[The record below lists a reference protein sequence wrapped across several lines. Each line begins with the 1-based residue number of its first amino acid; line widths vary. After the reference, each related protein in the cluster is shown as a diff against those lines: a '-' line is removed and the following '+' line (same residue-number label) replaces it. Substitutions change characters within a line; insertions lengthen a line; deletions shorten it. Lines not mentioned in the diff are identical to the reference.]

1 MACPGGLVTLSG
13 TGLFGADGRVPEV
26 TVGSATAR
34 VRAASPSRVTFRLP
48 ADAEGGALPVRLDTV
63 AGEAVLLE
71 VAQTLATGIH
81 QVDNPVFDAEG
92 RLYATYS
99 GSRGEQVP
107 VSIFRI
113 TPGGARES
121 FSSGIVNPTSM
132 ALGPDRRLYVSSRF
146 EGTVYRLDESGDAA
160 PYVTDVGV
168 PCGLAF
174 GEDGALFIGDRSG
187 TVFRVDANGK
197 ATTIATLP
205 ASVAAYH
212 LAAGPDG
219 WIYVSVPTL
228 GTYDRVFRVRDGEES
243 EVVASGF
250 GRPQGIAFDADGRLH
265 VVEALAG
272 VSGLYRLTADGAP
285 ELVATGEGLIGV
297 AFGPAGELVLASNDS
312 LYRFRSASAS
322 ARVATN

>member
-13 TGLFGADGRVPEV
+13 RGLLGPDGRVPEV
-26 TVGSATAR
+26 TVGGTGAR
-34 VRAASPSRVTFRLP
+34 VRAASPARVAFLLP
-48 ADAEGGALPVRLDTV
+48 DEAEGGSAAVRLDTV

-71 VAQTLATGIH
+71 VAETLATGIH
-81 QVDNPVFDAEG
+81 QVDNPVFDGLG

-132 ALGPDRRLYVSSRF
+132 ALGPDGTLYVSSRF
-146 EGTVYRLDESGDAA
+146 EGTVYRLDAGGEAS

-174 GEDGALFIGDRSG
+174 GPDGALFIGDRSG
-187 TVFRVDANGK
+187 TVFRVDVGGK

-212 LAAGPDG
+212 LAVGPDG

-228 GTYDRVFRVRDGEES
+228 GTYDHVYRVRDGYEP
-243 EVVASGF
+243 EVVTAAF
-250 GRPQGIAFDADGRLH
+250 GRPQGIAFDADGVLH

-272 VSGLYRLTADGAP
+272 TSGLYRLSPGGP
-285 ELVATGEGLIGV
+285 SELVASGKGLIGV
-297 AFGPAGELVLASNDS
+297 AFGPAGDLVLASNDT
-312 LYRFRSASAS
+312 LYRFGRLPHGP
-322 ARVATN
+322 ARH